1 MKKAVV
7 LVLVMCLLVISGCTM
22 TGGNTSSVQKTTGTQ
37 SDTAAQTEKTQKPAK
52 VVWYWN
58 EGTAQLP
65 DDGYIVKKVKEDL
78 NIEYVHITP
87 RRGDYEEKLQL
98 QLASQDCPDVISSY
112 NTLTTNLIKWGV
124 VQPLE
129 KYMTN
134 EYIPNVI
141 RISYNWETAVKYLTR
156 KDGHVYSIPNCNNNI
171 IQETPFIRYDWLKNL
186 GLEVP
191 KTFEELKEV
200 LIKFTKDDPD
210 QNGKD
215 DTIGTMFNEYYATV
229 PFQENFGAGYGTWY
243 QDGNGGITMGM
254 FIDRH
259 KDFLKYMK
267 ELIDTG
273 AANSELG
280 TTKYDNV
287 MEKLKAGKVGFLF
300 TWNDY
305 NHNTD
310 IRKIQPDCDWRPMT
324 PPTGVYDKGYMP
336 NGGLIRDE
344 YCISS
349 QCEDIEAVLRLMNYM
364 ANDTSTE
371 GKYDF
376 TGSYWPMK
384 YGEPGVNWEITPEN
398 KIDAG
403 NSAKNEAIRQRAQTD
418 TWSGVCRRF
427 ISKYDLT
434 WKLSLSPEALE
445 ARNTLESYPLILNIP
460 DSDIKK
466 PLDTASVI
474 TPDDVAQFNQKWNN
488 VKWPEF
494 FYQAVLGKVDIDQ
507 GWEQFVAEA
516 EKDGLQAIEESMLK
530 AFKEAGVL
538 K

>member
-7 LVLVMCLLVISGCTM
+7 LLLALIILLSVISGC
-22 TGGNTSSVQKTTGTQ
+22 VTTGVNTTSEQ
-37 SDTAAQTEKTQKPAK
+37 QTTGAPTEKPQKPAR

-65 DDGYIVKKVKEDL
+65 DDGYIVKKIKEDL

-87 RRGDYEEKLQL
+87 RGGDYEEKLQL
-98 QLASQDCPDVISSY
+98 LLASQDCPDVISSY
-112 NTLTTNLIKWGV
+112 NTLTTNLVKWGV

-129 KYMTN
+129 KYMTDQ
-134 EYIPNVI
+134 YIPNVI
-141 RISYNWETAVKYLTR
+141 RISNNWETAVKYLTR

-171 IQETPFIRYDWLKNL
+171 LQETPFIRYDWLKNL

-191 KTFEELKEV
+191 KTYDELKEV
-200 LIKFTKDDPD
+200 LIKFTTDDPD

-215 DTIGTMFNEYYATV
+215 DTIGTMFNEFYGTSPIQA
-229 PFQENFGAGYGTWY
+229 NFGAGRGTWY
-243 QDGNGGITMGM
+243 KDGSGGVTMGM

-280 TTKYDNV
+280 TTKFDNV
-287 MEKLKAGKVGFLF
+287 IEKLKAGKVGFLF
-300 TWNDY
+300 SWNDY
-305 NHNTD
+305 EHNTD
-310 IRKIQPDCDWRPMT
+310 IRKLQPDCDWRPMT

-336 NGGLIRDE
+336 NGGIIRDE

-364 ANDTSTE
+364 ANDTSTAD
-371 GKYDF
+371 KYDF

-384 YGEPGVNWEITPEN
+384 YGEPGVNWEITPDN
-398 KIDAG
+398 KIDSG
-403 NSAKNEAIRQRAQTD
+403 SSAMNEAIRQRAQTD
-418 TWSGVCRRF
+418 TWAVVCRRF
-427 ISKYDLT
+427 ISKYDLI
-434 WKLSLSPEALE
+434 WKLSLTPEALE
-445 ARNTLESYPLILNIP
+445 ARNLQESYPLIIHIP
-460 DSDIKK
+460 DSDPKK
-466 PLDTASVI
+466 PLDTAPVI
-474 TPDDVAQFNQKWNN
+474 TPDDVAQFGQNWIN

-494 FYQAVLGKVDIDQ
+494 FYKAVLGKIDIDQ
-507 GWEQFVAEA
+507 GWEEFVAEA
-516 EKDGLQAIEESMLK
+516 EKDGLQEIEESMLN